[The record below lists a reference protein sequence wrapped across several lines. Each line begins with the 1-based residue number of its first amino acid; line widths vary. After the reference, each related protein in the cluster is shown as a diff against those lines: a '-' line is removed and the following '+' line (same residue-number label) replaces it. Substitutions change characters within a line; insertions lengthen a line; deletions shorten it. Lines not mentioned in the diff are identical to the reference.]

1 VDRRPSLGHGR
12 TTPTALIHPANLLQE
27 VALHRR
33 RWRATLRALFPRK
46 INNLSRP
53 RSWPKLGRRS
63 TVQQRRGAD
72 RDCHPARQPGSG
84 IAAQCQGYGMLSAR
98 TATTTRSGLITTCST
113 TRPAGRRDSSEL
125 NTEKKALS
133 EKTFR
138 FIWLSSLLGARA
150 APGMRM
156 GLRLPLFTLTP
167 TAETGDAVWGAL
179 VGPLADLFDVGFT
192 AGQARGRPS
201 SDGSPKQRFVRRY
214 RGRRGLFQ
222 GQGIPVRRGDHR
234 ARRGHQGDADQ
245 DREKPIQD
253 TSS

>member
-1 VDRRPSLGHGR
+1 MED
-12 TTPTALIHPANLLQE
+12 HPESSISSKN
-27 VALHRR
+27 
-33 RWRATLRALFPRK
+33 
-46 INNLSRP
+46 NNLSRP

-234 ARRGHQGDADQ
+234 ARRGHQGNADQ
-245 DREKPIQD
+245 DREKPIQG